1 MTRTIH
7 LMGRMGQLFG
17 ETHRLNCETVQ
28 EAMHALDCMKGG
40 VRRYLLECTDTDVQF
55 TVQKGEDFMDYDNI
69 GHNLGEDD
77 IIITPVPNGSGKG
90 SSYLKI
96 ILGAILIYVGWM
108 IGGAA
113 GAEEGAKLAMG
124 AGLFSTGMQLALS
137 GIIELTMKDPD
148 ELKEEKSSLFNGPI
162 NTTKMGVPV
171 PICYGKMEVGGAVTN
186 FGFTQNRVKHQ
197 MGYVFHSKPGTSGGG
212 GGYGGTGGGSGGTG
226 GGGNN
231 NVDWKQIIRDV
242 KKANGET

>member
-17 ETHRLNCETVQ
+17 ETHRLNCDTVQ

-40 VRRYLLECTDTDVQF
+40 VRRYLLECTDSDIQF

-69 GHNLGEDD
+69 GHNLGKDD
-77 IIITPVPNGSGKG
+77 IIITPIPQGSKKG
-90 SSYLKI
+90 IGKI
-96 ILGAILIYVGWM
+96 ILGIILIVVSLSMGDTGTAAKIAAAM
-108 IGGAA
+108 MSIGV
-113 GAEEGAKLAMG
+113 
-124 AGLFSTGMQLALS
+124 SLALQ
-137 GIIELTMKDPD
+137 GIIEMTMDDPD

-186 FGFTQNRVKHQ
+186 FGFTQSRIKNQ
-197 MGYVFHSKPGTSGGG
+197 MGYKFVSKPSEGST
-212 GGYGGTGGGSGGTG
+212 GTGSTGGSGSGGSGG
-226 GGGNN
+226 GNY
-231 NVDWKQIIRDV
+231 DWVSKQVI
-242 KKANGET
+242 A

>member
-40 VRRYLLECTDTDVQF
+40 VRRYLLDCTDTDVQF

-69 GHNLGEDD
+69 ADNLDKDD
-77 IIITPVPNGSGKG
+77 IIITPVPAGSKSGVGK
-90 SSYLKI
+90 L
-96 ILGAILIYVGWM
+96 ILGIVLAVVGFM
-108 IGGAA
+108 IGA
-113 GAEEGAKLAMG
+113 GAEGAKLAIG
-124 AGLFSTGMQLALS
+124 AGLFSTGMQLALQ
-137 GIIELTMKDPD
+137 GIIELTMDDPD
-148 ELKEEKSSLFNGPI
+148 ELKEEKSSLFNGPV

-186 FGFTQNRVKHQ
+186 FGFTQSRIKNQ
-197 MGYVFHSKPGTSGGG
+197 MGYRFISKPSEGSTGTSSA
-212 GGYGGTGGGSGGTG
+212 TSSSSSSGSIDWV
-226 GGGNN
+226 NN
-231 NVDWKQIIRDV
+231 QVL
-242 KKANGET
+242 A